1 MITESDIIGQ
11 IKQIVYTKFP
21 SAKVYLYGSRIKG
34 TANKESDWDLL
45 ILLKEK
51 NISAEIENEITSPLY
66 DLEFETGE
74 IISPMVYS
82 ENDWNN
88 LYNTTPF
95 YKNVMKEGQLL

>member
-1 MITESDIIGQ
+1 MGTESNIISQ
-11 IKQIVYTKFP
+11 IKRIVYTKFP

-45 ILLKEK
+45 ILLNEK
-51 NISAEIENEITSPLY
+51 KISAEIEDEKTSPLY

-82 ENDWNN
+82 EEDWNN
-88 LYNTTPF
+88 LYNISPF

>member
-1 MITESDIIGQ
+1 MTTESKIIAQ
-11 IKQIVYTKFP
+11 IKRIVQTKFP
-21 SAKVYLYGSRIKG
+21 TAKVYLYGSRIRG

-51 NISAEIENEITSPLY
+51 EITSKIEDEITSPLY

-82 ENDWNN
+82 EHDWNN
-88 LYNTTPF
+88 IYNITPF
-95 YKNVMKEGQLL
+95 YKSVMKEGQLL

>member
-1 MITESDIIGQ
+1 MGTESNIIAQ
-11 IKQIVYTKFP
+11 IKQIVHTKFP
-21 SAKVYLYGSRIKG
+21 SAKVYLYGSRIRG

-51 NISAEIENEITSPLY
+51 EITSKIEAEITSPLY

-82 ENDWNN
+82 EDDWNN
-88 LYNTTPF
+88 IYNITPF